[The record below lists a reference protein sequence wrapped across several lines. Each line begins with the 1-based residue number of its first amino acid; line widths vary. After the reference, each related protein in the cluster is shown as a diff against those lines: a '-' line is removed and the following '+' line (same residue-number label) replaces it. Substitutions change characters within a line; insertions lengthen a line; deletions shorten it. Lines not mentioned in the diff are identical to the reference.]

1 MCTGKCS
8 RIIAYTL
15 YPMVLLSIICNIV
28 LFFPDLSAKYV
39 KEQHITGEVMYMG
52 GLIGGGLLVFMSAL
66 SIHLTGE
73 HGCCANRLGMFL
85 SILFAAL
92 GAAGAVYS
100 FIAAFLGLTN
110 GPLCKSETGDWQRH
124 FQSSNM
130 TYLTDYK
137 SWAKCSEPKNVVLFN
152 TALFMTLL
160 IASCLQGLLCA
171 MQIINGLA
179 GTLFG
184 TCDKKEHA

>member
-1 MCTGKCS
+1 MTCHCHLTLADVPIYSVCCTGCGGCRLQLHRSISWLNKWPPLQIWNRWLAETFPKQVTS
-8 RIIAYTL
+8 RSSFPKTL
-15 YPMVLLSIICNIV
+15 VKILNKFWLLIN
-28 LFFPDLSAKYV
+28 LFS
-39 KEQHITGEVMYMG
+39 
-52 GLIGGGLLVFMSAL
+52 S
-66 SIHLTGE
+66 
-73 HGCCANRLGMFL
+73 R
-85 SILFAAL
+85 
-92 GAAGAVYS
+92 
-100 FIAAFLGLTN
+100 
-110 GPLCKSETGDWQRH
+110 
-124 FQSSNM
+124 SNM

-184 TCDKKEHA
+184 TCDKKEVR

>member
-28 LFFPDLSAKYV
+28 LFFPDLSTEYV
-39 KEQHITGEVMYMG
+39 KKQHITGEVMYMG
-52 GLIGGGLLVFMSAL
+52 GLIGGGLLVSFHFSYVL
-66 SIHLTGE
+66 DCKGGSQ
-73 HGCCANRLGMFL
+73 MFL

-110 GPLCKSETGDWQRH
+110 GPLCKSETGDWQRP

-184 TCDKKEHA
+184 TCDKKEVR